1 MIHTLE
7 QNHNGRDFVVG
18 DLHGNYD
25 MFMAGLDFLKFDPA
39 NDRVISVGDVIDR
52 GPKSMEC
59 LQLNFQPW
67 FRQIKGNHEHLMMQA
82 VKHEGHRDL
91 FFYNGGEWAMEY
103 LGEIY
108 RNEVYLDESADLLA
122 LTAILES
129 APDVIRMKV
138 NGEWKYIVHA
148 ELPYYRPITAYS
160 DTAEYQTKWTD
171 ELMASECINDIL
183 MTKDSSGSL
192 PITWDRN
199 IWRQIAWTELT
210 PVRLNG
216 LRAVFDEYIAPH
228 IGEQFGTVISGH
240 TILREPVRLPHHVN
254 IDTGAFM
261 PSGNLTFLELGT
273 DRVFSVD
280 KQNNVRETV
289 FREA

>member
-18 DLHGNYD
+18 DLHGNYN
-25 MFMAGLDFLKFDPA
+25 MFMAGLDYLKFDSA

-52 GPKSMEC
+52 GPDSLKC
-59 LQLNFQPW
+59 LQLNFEPW

-103 LGEIY
+103 VNEIYRGEIY
-108 RNEVYLDESADLLA
+108 LDETADLIA
-122 LTAILES
+122 LTDILET

-148 ELPYYRPITAYS
+148 ELPYYRNVTGVS
-160 DTAEYQTKWTD
+160 DTEEYDAKWSD
-171 ELMASECINDIL
+171 ALMASDGIDAIL
-183 MTKDSSGSL
+183 MQTDSFGSL
-192 PITWDRN
+192 PITWNRN
-199 IWRQIAWTELT
+199 IWRQIAWMELT
-210 PVRLNG
+210 PVRLAG
-216 LRAVFDEYIAPH
+216 LRSIYDQYIAPH
-228 IGEQFGTVISGH
+228 ISDQFGTVISGH
-240 TILREPVRLPHHVN
+240 TILREPVRLPHHLN

-261 PSGNLTFLELGT
+261 PSGTLTILELGT

-280 KQNNVRETV
+280 KQLNARGTV
-289 FREA
+289 IRQA